1 MDEHSG
7 SALHYG
13 HVGRAIYLPDEQ
25 DWIFTRSFARRKYL
39 SLLSSELA
47 NMFASPVDPVY
58 RSDQDDNPI
67 AFSPS
72 QSSTNTQSSTE
83 KSQETDHDRL
93 SRFIGVVVLHSR

>member
-1 MDEHSG
+1 MDEHPG

-25 DWIFTRSFARRKYL
+25 DWIFTRSFARCKYL
-39 SLLSSELA
+39 SPLSSEPA

-58 RSDQDDNPI
+58 WSDQDDNPI

-72 QSSTNTQSSTE
+72 QSSTNTQSTTE
-83 KSQETDHDRL
+83 KPQETDHNRL
-93 SRFIGVVVLHSR
+93 PRFIGIMVLHSR